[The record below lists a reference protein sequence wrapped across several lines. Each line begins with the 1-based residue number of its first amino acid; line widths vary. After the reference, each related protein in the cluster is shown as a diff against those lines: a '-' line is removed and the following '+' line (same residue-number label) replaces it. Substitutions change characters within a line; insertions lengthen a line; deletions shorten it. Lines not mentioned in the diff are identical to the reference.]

1 MIEGS
6 MSQTDAAFLVLV
18 GICCVLA
25 GCSPQSATSGSSAV
39 PPANTESAPDYGDVH
54 VLPASGS
61 GAEGV
66 FRVTISQKPTTQ
78 KAALVGLLI
87 NKSQNGENA
96 CYAFWNLTNG
106 ETTLVAD
113 AGTGVLPLKGPSV
126 ENRQCRLLRDGTSST
141 QDASGVTVN
150 FHLRFLS
157 SFRGLKQLWAMAG
170 DPQGKGE
177 LKPAGYWTTE

>member
-1 MIEGS
+1 
-6 MSQTDAAFLVLV
+6 MSQTDAAFLILL
-18 GICCVLA
+18 GTCCVLA
-25 GCSPQSATSGSSAV
+25 GCAPQSAKSGSSAP
-39 PPANTESAPDYGDVH
+39 PPATTESAPDYGEVH
-54 VLPASGS
+54 LLPASGS

-66 FRVTISQKPTTQ
+66 FRVTISQKPNTP

-113 AGTGVLPLKGPSV
+113 AGTGVLPLKGSSV
-126 ENRQCRLLRDGTSST
+126 ENRQCQLLRDGTTST

-157 SFRGLKQLWAMAG
+157 GFRGLKQVWAMAG
-170 DPQGKGE
+170 DAQGKGE
-177 LKPAGYWTTE
+177 LKPVGDWTAE